1 MMRNAVLLYLYS
13 MRALITLLL
22 ALAGLGATAQTA
34 ADEAWK
40 QNRWVFGGNAALAF
54 GNNFT
59 VIGAAPTAGYRFTER
74 LTLGAGG
81 LYFYQR
87 WRTFN
92 GVVRATQIYGPQAY
106 GRFNVAQGLISDGD
120 RLFIQSDYY
129 LVSTEAFSPIEL
141 DFSRVWVPQWFVG
154 GGYFTQ
160 LGGNLFGGIMVMWDV
175 IGDTRAPFPNPM
187 IRAGVSLGL

>member
-1 MMRNAVLLYLYS
+1 MRTLC
-13 MRALITLLL
+13 TLLL
-22 ALAGLGATAQTA
+22 VLFGFSAAAQTA
-34 ADEAWK
+34 TDDAWK

-54 GNNFT
+54 GNTFT
-59 VIGAAPTAGYRFTER
+59 VIGAAPTAGYRVTER

-92 GVVRATQIYGPQAY
+92 NQVRSTQIYGPQAY

-129 LVSTEAFSPIEL
+129 LVSTEAFSPLEL

-160 LGGNLFGGIMVMWDV
+160 LGGNLFGGVMVMWDV

-187 IRAGVSLGL
+187 IRAGVSFGL